1 MESKFVTAYL
11 ISLFLLIWSPVLAEP
26 TIATKYNFY
35 SIYPQKK
42 QDLEAEMTKR
52 SPIIYQGTKFKGYRS
67 YALTKTV
74 RYGERIKCLPPQ

>member
-11 ISLFLLIWSPVLAEP
+11 ISLFLLICSPVLAEP

-52 SPIIYQGTKFKGYRS
+52 SPIIWQWFSLIKGRKDYW
-67 YALTKTV
+67 AKD
-74 RYGERIKCLPPQ
+74 